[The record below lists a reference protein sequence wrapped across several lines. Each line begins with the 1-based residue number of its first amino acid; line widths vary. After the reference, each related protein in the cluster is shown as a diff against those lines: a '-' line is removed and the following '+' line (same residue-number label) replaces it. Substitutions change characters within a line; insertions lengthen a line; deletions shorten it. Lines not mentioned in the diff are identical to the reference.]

1 MSKEMGKIL
10 LKSKE
15 LLDPAVKVPGVAL
28 MPLAE
33 GMGNTLCPSIV
44 GDVQPVLRAALAESP
59 FINLRN
65 ADLSAQALERLPE
78 EARGNTLP
86 VEAELW
92 ADVAMDLQADL
103 LITGRVVGKNPPE
116 EGREHATWDYLL
128 EFEAF
133 QVDAKRKEFERIY
146 RSRLTYNA
154 VKDPTLTRKEGD
166 FEAIYLPAHAGEIPL
181 LVSQIRFFDL
191 NPVLLGGHLWES
203 ETVLQYGKKE
213 LDGAYFPTG
222 FYVDSPLAHVRR
234 FSEEYL
240 KRFAQR
246 PDLLAAQ
253 AYDAAGILLKA
264 LERASDPEDIARKI
278 LLTRQYD
285 GVSGRTDFDGK
296 AEAEKTVPIL
306 RIKDG
311 RYEQVQ

>member
-1 MSKEMGKIL
+1 VKAT
-10 LKSKE
+10 
-15 LLDPAVKVPGVAL
+15 PAVAL

-59 FINLRN
+59 FITLRS
-65 ADLSAQALERLPE
+65 ADLARQALELLPE

-86 VEAELW
+86 VEADHW
-92 ADVAMDLQADL
+92 AEVALDLQANL
-103 LITGRVVGKNPPE
+103 VVTGRIVGRNPPE
-116 EGREHATWDYLL
+116 EGREHPTWDYLL
-128 EFEAF
+128 ELEAF
-133 QVDAKRKEFERIY
+133 QMDAKRKKFDRIY

-154 VKDPTLTRKEGD
+154 VKDPSLTRKEAD
-166 FEAIYLPAHAGEIPL
+166 FEALYLPAHAGEIPL
-181 LVSQIRFFDL
+181 LVSQIRFFDM
-191 NPVLLGGHLWES
+191 NPVLLGGHLWEG

-234 FSEEYL
+234 FSEDYL
-240 KRFAQR
+240 KRFAAR

-253 AYDAAGILLKA
+253 AYDAAGILMKA
-264 LERASDPEDIARKI
+264 LERASDREDLARKI

-296 AEAEKTVPIL
+296 AEAEKSVPIL